1 MNRLQGTIVAI
12 DSNHYMSLVDVMV
25 GGDIFVATLLETPA
39 SADYL
44 KVGMLVHVLFKETEV
59 ALARDLVGQISMRN
73 RFKVKVL
80 DIQHGEILSALTL
93 NYAGKLITSIITT
106 RAVQRLQIV
115 AGDELEALVK
125 ANEVALEA

>member
-1 MNRLQGTIVAI
+1 VNRLQGTIVAI
-12 DSNHYMSLVDVMV
+12 DSNHYMSLVDVKV

-44 KVGMLVHVLFKETEV
+44 KVGMLVNVLFKETEV
-59 ALARDLVGQISMRN
+59 ALARDLAGQISMRN

-93 NYAGKLITSIITT
+93 DYAGKLITSIITT
-106 RAVQRLQIV
+106 RAVQRLQIKPS
-115 AGDELEALVK
+115 DELEALVK